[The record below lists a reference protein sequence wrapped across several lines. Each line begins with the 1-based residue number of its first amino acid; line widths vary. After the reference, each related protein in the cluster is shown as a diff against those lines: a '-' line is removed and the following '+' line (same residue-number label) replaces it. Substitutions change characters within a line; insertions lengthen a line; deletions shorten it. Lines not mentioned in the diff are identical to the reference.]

1 MADRTLRGRARRR
14 RLGPILIVFAV
25 FGLAGCDTFDSII
38 GKKKAP
44 PLPGERIP
52 IMLHERDRDPD
63 PRVSDLRVLLP
74 PPAANR
80 DWAQSGGRSAHAMHH
95 LKIGKAIAARWR
107 ADVGQG
113 SEKDRRLLASP
124 IIVGDR
130 VFVADLESN
139 ASAFSARTGDR
150 VWRFRPKVPDED
162 DEAFGGG
169 LAFEDGTVFLST
181 GFGRVYAL
189 DGENGKLKW
198 MKKLPGPM
206 RAPPAVSNGRV
217 FVVTID
223 NQLIALNAKNGD
235 RLWTHAGLAETAGLL
250 GGAAPAVDGSTVI
263 VPYSSGEIF
272 AVRAENGRVAWSET
286 LTPVRRIDA
295 LATLA
300 HVRGSPV
307 IDRAQVYAISH
318 SGRLVAID
326 RRSGARV
333 WERNIG
339 GVETPWVAGNFLY
352 VLSNEAEIY
361 CLTRRGGRIRWVRP
375 LPKFEDPGDKEGP
388 IKWSGP
394 VLVSDRLVVTGSHGE
409 ALSISPYT
417 GEPLGRVELPSRI
430 SIAPVVAGE
439 TLYFYTDEAEL
450 IAYR

>member
-1 MADRTLRGRARRR
+1 MVVSIFRRQARRR
-14 RLGPILIVFAV
+14 RFGNALIAV
-25 FGLAGCDTFDSII
+25 AVIGLAGCDTFDNII
-38 GKKKAP
+38 GKKDAP

-74 PPAANR
+74 PPRANR
-80 DWAQSGGRSAHAMHH
+80 DWAQSGGRAAHAMHH
-95 LKIGKAIAARWR
+95 LKIGKAISARWS
-107 ADVGQG
+107 ANVGQG
-113 SEKDRRLLASP
+113 SEDDRRLLASP
-124 IIVGDR
+124 IIVGER

-139 ASAFSARTGDR
+139 VSAINARTGER

-189 DGENGKLKW
+189 DGATGKLKW
-198 MKKLPGPM
+198 MKKLSGPM
-206 RAPPAVSNGRV
+206 RAPPSVSNGRV

-223 NQLIALNAKNGD
+223 NQLIALNTKTGD
-235 RLWTHAGLAETAGLL
+235 RLWSHAGLSETAGLL
-250 GGAAPAVDGSTVI
+250 GGAAPAIDGTTVV

-272 AVRAENGRVAWSET
+272 AVRAENGRVAWSEA
-286 LTPVRRIDA
+286 LSPVRRIDA

-307 IDRAQVYAISH
+307 IDRGLVYAISH

-326 RRSGARV
+326 RRSGARI

-352 VLSNEAEIY
+352 VLSNESEIY

-375 LPKFEDPGDKEGP
+375 LPKFENPRDKEGP

-394 VLVSDRLVVTGSHGE
+394 VLVGDRLVVTGSHGE